1 MSSNKKRD
9 PKTRIQLLLLM
20 LFITTIYLST
30 ATYAWFSVN
39 RVVYI
44 AGLSIKVQA
53 EGGIEISADGQN
65 WKTVLSYLDIIDAHS
80 NYSTSLNQLPLAMG
94 PVSTGKKVTNGKL
107 EIYHGHT
114 ENTMSSYILFA
125 NRSIE
130 EEGHGEESEGNFIV
144 FDFFMK
150 SESVQNLYLTN
161 LSGAKYR
168 GTSPGIENSVRFAFL
183 NEGTA
188 DLTASK
194 DYIQSLNNAT
204 ESTTYI
210 WEPNY
215 DVHTVHGI
223 SNASNVYGISLNE
236 TGNSRVPYDGII
248 SEISKTDNITIGN
261 ANETNYPDKFRRVNV
276 DYATKT
282 DFDTNI
288 ELFSL
293 PRGITKIRVYIWIEG
308 QDVDCEDNS
317 SVGDIDFDFQ
327 LSVNPA

>member
-1 MSSNKKRD
+1 MSSESIRKS
-9 PKTRIQLLLLM
+9 KTKIKLLLFM
-20 LFITTIYLST
+20 LFITTLYLST

-53 EGGIEISADGQN
+53 EGGIEISADGEN
-65 WKTVLSYLDIIDAHS
+65 WKTVLSYLDIINAHE
-80 NYSTSLNQLPLAMG
+80 NYSTSLNQLPFAMG
-94 PVSTGKKVTNGKL
+94 PVSTGKKVSEGKL
-107 EIYHGHT
+107 EIYHGYT
-114 ENTMSSYILFA
+114 ENTMSSYLLYA

-130 EEGHGEESEGNFIV
+130 EEGSGEESEGQFIA
-144 FDFFMK
+144 FDIFMK
-150 SESVQNLYLTN
+150 SESPQRLYLTN

-183 NEGTA
+183 VEGTA
-188 DLTASK
+188 DLTSSK
-194 DYIQSLNNAT
+194 NQIQSLNNAT
-204 ESTTYI
+204 EDTTYI

-215 DVHTVHGI
+215 DVHTVNGI
-223 SNASNVYGISLNE
+223 RNAQDVYGISLNE
-236 TGNSRVPYDGII
+236 TGNASVPYDGII
-248 SEISKTDNITIGN
+248 ATINKTENITLQDAN
-261 ANETNYPDKFRRVNV
+261 ASNYPNKFRRVNV
-276 DYATKT
+276 DYLTP
-282 DFDTNI
+282 TNF
-288 ELFSL
+288 ENNVEMFNL

>member
-1 MSSNKKRD
+1 MSNIEVKDAKR
-9 PKTRIQLLLLM
+9 KIKLLLVM

-53 EGGIEISADGQN
+53 EGGIEISADAQN
-65 WKTVLSYLDIIDAHS
+65 WKTVLSYQDIIDAHE
-80 NYSTSLNQLPLAMG
+80 NYSTSLNQLPFAMG
-94 PVSTGKKVTNGKL
+94 PVSTGKKVSNGKL
-107 EIYHGHT
+107 EIYQGHT
-114 ENTMSSYILFA
+114 ENTLSSYLLFA

-130 EEGHGEESEGNFIV
+130 QEGNGEASEGQFIT

-150 SESVQNLYLTN
+150 SESEQRLYLTN

-183 NEGTA
+183 VEGTA
-188 DLTASK
+188 DLSANK
-194 DYIQSLNNAT
+194 DYIQALNNAT
-204 ESTTYI
+204 EDTTYI

-223 SNASNVYGISLNE
+223 SNASNVYGITLSE
-236 TGNSRVPYDGII
+236 TGNSPVKYDGII
-248 SEISKTDNITIGN
+248 DSITRSENITIEN
-261 ANETNYPDKFRRVNV
+261 ANATNYPDKFRRVNV
-276 DYATKT
+276 DYLTPVN
-282 DFDTNI
+282 FENNVEMFI
-288 ELFSL
+288 L
-293 PRGITKIRVYIWIEG
+293 PRGITKIRIYIWIEG